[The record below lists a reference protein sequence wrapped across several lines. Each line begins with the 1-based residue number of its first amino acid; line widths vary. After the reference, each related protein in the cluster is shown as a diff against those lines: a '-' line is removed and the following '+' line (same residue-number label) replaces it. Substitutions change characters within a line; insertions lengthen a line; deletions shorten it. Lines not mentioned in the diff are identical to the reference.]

1 MQSDWLRHHMRILM
15 NKSYATSLIVILLAL
30 LLSACSS
37 TPTPPLVSAVR
48 SDASES
54 ELQRLV
60 SSGANLEARDSD
72 TWSPLEVAAGNGN
85 LEAARVLVEAGAN
98 VNAEDGGGRTPLY
111 WAMDSDHRDVATY
124 LVEQGASLTFGAQPN
139 SGWAPS
145 WLQQAYDMANA
156 EAVAE
161 QQAVAEALA
170 AENAEQ
176 EQQRQIE
183 MLESRIS
190 EQQMRDA
197 GLASTIRRDKYLVA
211 FSNAMK
217 EQSYPDALFY
227 AELLERTGLPVDDS
241 LYYFWGEALLE
252 LNQTE
257 GSLEKLSEYL
267 NRSGSSGQYYT
278 QTLQLMLRAESM

>member
-1 MQSDWLRHHMRILM
+1 M

-48 SDASES
+48 SDASVG

-176 EQQRQIE
+176 EQQRQME